1 MKIRS
6 RVLIALLGGSGLLLG
21 GLAIALDRFTSEHL
35 SEMSWLR
42 MNAQVSGLES
52 LAYVSYSNQIERLDR
67 AVHWIEAEA
76 ADRLR
81 VGKRQTTL
89 SVTDQTNQERMEVQ
103 LPEVSIDGKA
113 GTSLTDAMVDS
124 ISQRFGIEA
133 TVLVLSSKG
142 LVRITTTVRDS
153 AGNRAKGSMIPASSP
168 VVDSIRAGKG
178 YRGVATVM
186 GKAFAVR
193 YMPFRSPDGSVA
205 GALFCGLPEI
215 DYERIKPAFTQQKS
229 SATSYA
235 FAFNQ
240 KGVLRIHPSLEGKD
254 LSSKDFVREMLDRD
268 SGNIRYQFADAKT
281 GKLIWKRATF
291 RTVAGLDWLV
301 GVTDNEGTILEV
313 ARDVR
318 WFLIVAMMLG
328 AVGFVGLAIAIDR
341 TISKPLTAAVVSLE
355 EVASGDG
362 DLRRRLVQDQR
373 DEIGWLGRAFNRFA
387 DSIAKLVVEVKGKT
401 GSLLDSSRQLEQSA
415 SSLDQVASESSRMS
429 NALKSATEKLQ
440 DGAIKVSVAME
451 QSSSNLL
458 SLSSA
463 VEQMHASIGEIAQSA
478 SRSRSTGAEALQAA
492 DAAAQDLS
500 RLAEA
505 SKEIESIVYL
515 IGEISEQTRL
525 LSLNATIEAARA
537 GEAGRGF
544 AVVATEVKEL
554 AGGVQRASEEI
565 SEKVARMREVSEIS
579 GRKILRI
586 AEIMG
591 AVSGDQGGIAASVE
605 EQTATVREIASQIGQ
620 VGAAVKEASR
630 GGGEVASTAR
640 LVAEEVRKLEEVS
653 GALKVQV
660 DVVGRESSQI
670 QDKARELG
678 EVVSRFRT

>member
-1 MKIRS
+1 MKIRA
-6 RVLIALLGGSGLLLG
+6 RVLIALLGGSGFLLG
-21 GLAIALDRFTSEHL
+21 GLAIALDRFTSARL

-52 LAYVSYSNQIERLDR
+52 LAYISYSSQIDRLDR
-67 AVHWIEAEA
+67 GIHWIEGEA
-76 ADRLR
+76 SDHLK
-81 VGKRQTTL
+81 VGKRQVAM
-89 SVTDQTNQERMEVQ
+89 SVVDQTNLESMEVTV
-103 LPEVSIDGKA
+103 PEVSIDGTK
-113 GTSLTDAMVDS
+113 GTSISDALVDS
-124 ISQRFGIEA
+124 ISQRFGVEA
-133 TVLVLSSKG
+133 TVLGLSPRG
-142 LVRITTTVRDS
+142 LVRLTTTVRDS
-153 AGNRAKGSMIPASSP
+153 AGNRAKATMIPGSSP

-178 YRGVATVM
+178 FRGVARVM
-186 GKAFAVR
+186 GKEFAVR
-193 YMPFRSPDGSVA
+193 YVPFRGPDGSVA
-205 GALFCGLPEI
+205 GALFCGLPVV
-215 DYERIKPAFTQQKS
+215 DYEKIKPAFREQKS
-229 SATSYA
+229 SETSYA
-235 FAFNQ
+235 FAIDP
-240 KGVLRIHPSLEGKD
+240 KGIMKIHPSLEGKD

-268 SGNIRYQFADAKT
+268 SGIIRYQFTDAKT
-281 GKLIWKRATF
+281 GKLIWKRAAF
-291 RTVAGLDWLV
+291 RTVGGLDWLV
-301 GVTDNEGTILEV
+301 GITDNENTILEV

-318 WFLIVAMMLG
+318 WFLVVAMLLG
-328 AVGFVGLAIAIDR
+328 GLGFVALAVAIDR
-341 TISKPLTAAVVSLE
+341 TISQPLNAAVVSLE

-362 DLRRRLVQDQR
+362 DLRRRLAQHQS

-387 DSIAKLVVEVKGKT
+387 DSIAKLVVDVKGKT
-401 GSLLDSSRQLEQSA
+401 GSLQDSSRQLEQSA
-415 SSLDQVASESSRMS
+415 GSLDQVAGESSRMS
-429 NALKSATEKLQ
+429 KSLKSATDKLQ
-440 DGAIKVSVAME
+440 EGAVKVSVAME

-463 VEQMHASIGEIAQSA
+463 IEQMHASIGEIAQSA
-478 SRSRSTGAEALQAA
+478 SRSRATGSEALQAA

-565 SEKVARMREVSEIS
+565 SEKVARMREVSEMS
-579 GRKILRI
+579 GKKILRI

-605 EQTATVREIASQIGQ
+605 EQTATVKEIASQIVQ
-620 VGAAVKEASR
+620 VGASVKEASR
-630 GGGEVASTAR
+630 GGGEVASTAK
-640 LVAEEVRKLEEVS
+640 LVAQEVRKLEEVAS
-653 GALKVQV
+653 ALKVQV
-660 DVVGRESSQI
+660 DVVGHESSQI
-670 QDKARELG
+670 QDKARELA